1 MSEDFNS
8 ASHNREDIDLG
19 KVFRYLLMQSKL
31 IISIVFV
38 VTLLSYLNY
47 IFSTKEYQ
55 VQSLLQYESFNQNI
69 LNPSSSLQMAS
80 PSRGSDITNLI
91 ELYESRTNLLK
102 VIRGMKLNIQ
112 IKGLNDGESIDI
124 NIISDDDSKNS

>member
-1 MSEDFNS
+1 MSYMSEDFNS

-69 LNPSSSLQMAS
+69 LN
-80 PSRGSDITNLI
+80 
-91 ELYESRTNLLK
+91 
-102 VIRGMKLNIQ
+102 
-112 IKGLNDGESIDI
+112 
-124 NIISDDDSKNS
+124 